1 MEHNFLPS
9 LEEQNRIFHLYT
21 KYRYYSYN
29 KILSSNEQILKFKD
43 KINNYE
49 RIFKEI
55 QKHKFKQAKPNE
67 IQIFIKDEK
76 KEKKVFNESS
86 NPLNETQSTEKTSE
100 TTIKEKENDNNN
112 NNNNNNNN
120 KNKIEKENDKKKNR
134 KFLVLGGYPD
144 IINALLNRGWEQI
157 KDETDRS
164 YDLIYTLKSADIP
177 FNDLKPQQISGH
189 FWKANEITRKAGLNN
204 NIRNLY
210 FKGICIENFFPRAYE
225 LSEKNDLQDFMED
238 FKTTKALSI
247 LKEAVLVKKGKNVN
261 KKIVETCLDIIKRKI
276 PVFTEIFD
284 VKEKFEKVVKG
295 KFYNDKNKN
304 NNNEEDQKNYEIKLI
319 TDEEWEIIGNENMD
333 KYYEYTNKLIKQRLI
348 EDKNKKNNLNN
359 AKDKKNI
366 SNKNIKKVA
375 SNTMNKKK
383 NDNNVKKETNIN
395 EMTEDEKKML
405 EEIKK
410 ELKEKDIQREKEKQ
424 KLNEEILKEEM
435 KRRELELLK
444 EENEQNNNNIQ
455 TEEELKEEQEEK
467 KPLTKEEIEK
477 KWQEETFIKISPSHE
492 RPPLPPQ
499 TDNLSEELI
508 NEITSTLNKIKPF
521 LPEYNMEGYKNVWI
535 VKPGGLSRGRG
546 IHCIDQLNDIL
557 ANIKK
562 CGQTVIQKYIE
573 NPLVIQ
579 NRKFDI
585 RQWVLVTDLSPLTI
599 WMFDTPYIRFSAE
612 DYNIDDFKNIFSQLT
627 NNSIAKHSEKFNETN
642 IEGDMWELEQFKKY
656 LVENYGKDYWP
667 EIQEKIKKCV
677 IYSLESA
684 KHKIFQ
690 RKNTI
695 EVFGYDI
702 MIDENLNVYLI
713 EINASPDWSYST
725 KVTEKL
731 VKIASD
737 DIIKVIID
745 YNDEM
750 KKKENERNNNID
762 TGRFKLVFK
771 GNDFPKF
778 DNMIVNDKD
787 VKHI

>member
-1 MEHNFLPS
+1 MEQNFLPS
-9 LEEQNRIFHLYT
+9 LEEQNKIFHLYT
-21 KYRYYSYN
+21 KYRFYSYN
-29 KILSSNEQILKFKD
+29 KILSSNEQIQKFKD

-55 QKHKFKQAKPNE
+55 QKYKYKQSKPNE

-86 NPLNETQSTEKTSE
+86 NPINDSQSTE
-100 TTIKEKENDNNN
+100 TTIKENKANKEKNKENKENNE
-112 NNNNNNNN
+112 
-120 KNKIEKENDKKKNR
+120 NKISEKENNPKKR
-134 KFLVLGGYPD
+134 KFLVLGGYSD
-144 IINALLNRGWEQI
+144 IINSLLKRGWEQI
-157 KDETDRS
+157 KDESDRS

-177 FNDLKPQQISGH
+177 HNDLLPNQISGH

-210 FKGICIENFFPRAYE
+210 YKGICIENFFPRAYE

-247 LKEAVLVKKGKNVN
+247 LKETIYVKKGKNVN
-261 KKIVETCLDIIKRKI
+261 KKVVETCLNIIKRKI
-276 PVFTEIFD
+276 PVFTESFD

-295 KFYNDKNKN
+295 KI
-304 NNNEEDQKNYEIKLI
+304 NNESNENENEIKLI

-467 KPLTKEEIEK
+467 KPLTKEEKEK

-557 ANIKK
+557 ANIKI

>member
-1 MEHNFLPS
+1 MEQNFLPS
-9 LEEQNRIFHLYT
+9 LEEQNKIFHLYT
-21 KYRYYSYN
+21 KYRFYSYN
-29 KILSSNEQILKFKD
+29 KILSSNEQIQKFKD

-55 QKHKFKQAKPNE
+55 QKYKYKQSKPNE

-86 NPLNETQSTEKTSE
+86 NPINDSQSTE
-100 TTIKEKENDNNN
+100 TTIKENNKENNENKENKENNE
-112 NNNNNNNN
+112 
-120 KNKIEKENDKKKNR
+120 NKISEKENNPKKR
-134 KFLVLGGYPD
+134 KFLVLGGYSD
-144 IINALLNRGWEQI
+144 IINSLLKRGWEQI
-157 KDETDRS
+157 KDESDRS

-177 FNDLKPQQISGH
+177 HNDLLPNQISGH

-204 NIRNLY
+204 NIRNLHY
-210 FKGICIENFFPRAYE
+210 KGICIENFFPRAYE

-247 LKEAVLVKKGKNVN
+247 LKETIYVKKGKNVN
-261 KKIVETCLDIIKRKI
+261 KKVVETCLNIIKRKI
-276 PVFTEIFD
+276 PVFTESFD

-295 KFYNDKNKN
+295 KI
-304 NNNEEDQKNYEIKLI
+304 NNESNENENEIKLI

-348 EDKNKKNNLNN
+348 EDKNKKNP
-359 AKDKKNI
+359 KDKNI

-375 SNTMNKKK
+375 SNTINKKK
-383 NDNNVKKETNIN
+383 NDNNIKKETNKN
-395 EMTEDEKKML
+395 EMTEEEKKML
-405 EEIKK
+405 EEIKQ

-435 KRRELELLK
+435 KKRELELLK
-444 EENEQNNNNIQ
+444 EENENNNIQ
-455 TEEELKEEQEEK
+455 IEEELKKEEEK
-467 KPLTKEEIEK
+467 KPLTKEEKEK
-477 KWQEETFIKISPSHE
+477 KWQEETFKKISPSHE

-499 TDNLSEELI
+499 TDNISEELI
-508 NEITSTLNKIKPF
+508 NDISSTLSKIKPF
-521 LPEYNMEGYKNVWI
+521 LPEFNMDGYKNVWI

-557 ANIKK
+557 SNIKI

-599 WMFDTPYIRFSAE
+599 WMFDTPYVRFSAE
-612 DYNIDDFKNIFSQLT
+612 DYHIDDFKNIFSQLT
-627 NNSIAKHSEKFNETN
+627 NNSIAKHSEKFHETN
-642 IEGDMWELEQFKKY
+642 IEGDMWEIEQFKNY

-702 MIDENLNVYLI
+702 MVDENLNVYLI
-713 EINASPDWSYST
+713 EINASPDWTYST

-731 VKIASD
+731 VKLASD
-737 DIIKVIID
+737 DIIKVIVD

-750 KKKENERNNNID
+750 KKKEGERNNNID
-762 TGRFKLVFK
+762 TGRFKLIFK